1 MRYVGLD
8 VHYGSST
15 YCVLEAN
22 GQEVQCETI
31 RGHWPKL
38 LDWLK
43 VIEGPW
49 RICFEATCGYGYL
62 YRELSRLPAKAEHLE
77 QGPNT
82 RFLVTNLAGGH
93 PLQDLFARILDR
105 LRVLPVRSPASG

>member
-62 YRELSRLPAKAEHLE
+62 YRELSRMAAQVVSAAPEAGRP
-77 QGPNT
+77 GP
-82 RFLVTNLAGGH
+82 R
-93 PLQDLFARILDR
+93 ARKPSVIT
-105 LRVLPVRSPASG
+105 SA